1 MIKNLIFDVGNVL
14 FHYRWLEALV
24 DTGMTKEQAAETGPK
39 IFDET
44 PLWREFDA
52 GNIDLPGIIE
62 GYGELFPEFK
72 DNIAEFITRA
82 ERMPIDRPEV
92 WEKMKLLKDKG
103 YKIYLLSNYSDY
115 LFNRH
120 TEGKAFLDYIDGKV
134 VSYEVHYTKPQ
145 KEIYEILLSK
155 YNLKPEE
162 SLFFDDR
169 EENVQTAVSLGISGC
184 VVKSREHINK
194 ELEKLINECNRE

>member
-1 MIKNLIFDVGNVL
+1 
-14 FHYRWLEALV
+14 
-24 DTGMTKEQAAETGPK
+24 
-39 IFDET
+39 
-44 PLWREFDA
+44 
-52 GNIDLPGIIE
+52 
-62 GYGELFPEFK
+62 
-72 DNIAEFITRA
+72 
-82 ERMPIDRPEV
+82 
-92 WEKMKLLKDKG
+92 MKLLKDKG

>member
-24 DTGMTKEQAAETGPK
+24 DTGMTREQAAAAGPK

-92 WEKMKLLKDKG
+92 WEKMKRLKDKG
-103 YKIYLLSNYSDY
+103 YRIYLLSNYSDY

-120 TEGKAFLDYIDGKV
+120 TEGKAFLDYIDGRV
-134 VSYEVHYTKPQ
+134 VSYEVHVTKPDR
-145 KEIYEILLSK
+145 EIYEILLSK
-155 YNLKPEE
+155 YDLKPEE

-169 EENVQTAVSLGISGC
+169 EENVETALALGISGC
-184 VVKSREHINK
+184 VVKSREHIND
-194 ELEKLINECNRE
+194 ELEKLLS

>member
-184 VVKSREHINK
+184 VVKSREHINE
-194 ELEKLINECNRE
+194 ELEKLIK

>member
-14 FHYRWLEALV
+14 FHYRWLEALM
-24 DTGMTKEQAAETGPK
+24 DTGMTQEQAAEAGPK

-103 YKIYLLSNYSDY
+103 YRIYLLSNYSDY

-120 TEGKAFLDYIDGKV
+120 TEGKAFLDYIDGRV
-134 VSYEVHYTKPQ
+134 VSYEVHVTKPD

-155 YNLKPEE
+155 YDLKPEE

-194 ELEKLINECNRE
+194 ELESLLY

>member
-1 MIKNLIFDVGNVL
+1 MRSILRRKGRKNERSREDVG
-14 FHYRWLEALV
+14 
-24 DTGMTKEQAAETGPK
+24 
-39 IFDET
+39 
-44 PLWREFDA
+44 LW
-52 GNIDLPGIIE
+52 
-62 GYGELFPEFK
+62 
-72 DNIAEFITRA
+72 
-82 ERMPIDRPEV
+82 
-92 WEKMKLLKDKG
+92 DKG

-155 YNLKPEE
+155 YKLKPEE